1 LQTIFHS
8 SGVTGCTES
17 LEYFTSAM
25 SARFLSAFI
34 ASSPGQLQSEAA
46 ESLSLKVH

>member
-8 SGVTGCTES
+8 SGVVGGTKS

-25 SARFLSAFI
+25 SASFSSAFI

-46 ESLSLKVH
+46 KSLSLKVH